1 MEMEPWTKYS
11 TVLTEII
18 NKSTFPVPKHY
29 LTLNFLVFR
38 CWCWRGLIAVQYKAL
53 PVTFWSESNTNF
65 LLMIK
70 GMFIILNYYIKKLLD
85 VTRSGWH
92 FSRMWN
98 FFQGITSL
106 VVVLTQSTANV
117 NFIYILLT
125 ALVFFSLTH
134 SNFMFLFRRALLIY
148 IISVS
153 SLPRKDLT
161 CWILLGDIRP
171 LQKSNFWRTC
181 CER

>member
-1 MEMEPWTKYS
+1 MLMLERVNCCPIQSPTSNILKWIKHEFLAHDQGNVYNSELLHWKTSRCHEKWMTLLKN
-11 TVLTEII
+11 VKL
-18 NKSTFPVPKHY
+18 FPGDHLIGGSFNSKHCHQ
-29 LTLNFLVFR
+29 R
-38 CWCWRGLIAVQYKAL
+38 RI
-53 PVTFWSESNTNF
+53 
-65 LLMIK
+65 
-70 GMFIILNYYIKKLLD
+70 
-85 VTRSGWH
+85 
-92 FSRMWN
+92 
-98 FFQGITSL
+98 
-106 VVVLTQSTANV
+106 

-134 SNFMFLFRRALLIY
+134 SNFVFLFRRALLIY